1 MASTLRIGL
10 AGAGRAGRIHAGNF
24 ASRVPSARLA
34 AVADPSDEQR
44 QAFRGD
50 FSVEREY
57 QDPLAMAADPELDAV
72 VIATPTAHH
81 CDIAVDAARAGKH
94 VLCEKPMATTV
105 AQCKQMIAAA
115 DEAGVTLQI
124 GFMRRFDRGFQRGWE
139 RARSGEIG
147 AVVQVKSL
155 THGPSCP
162 KSWMYDTL
170 SSNGPLA
177 EVNSHDIDTI
187 RWFAGSEVTRVFAM
201 AANYRCPDARESHPD
216 FYDTVTLLAQLE
228 NGTQGVVF
236 GAQGV
241 RYGYDARCEILG
253 ESGLITVGDLVDTPV
268 ATFTAEGMNVPVVRS
283 WSDLFRDAYLAED
296 VDFVRCILEQRP
308 VGSTKLSGRRGTPRA
323 TGADGLEALR
333 VVLAG
338 NRSIAEKRPVSLEE
352 IG

>member
-1 MASTLRIGL
+1 
-10 AGAGRAGRIHAGNF
+10 
-24 ASRVPSARLA
+24 
-34 AVADPSDEQR
+34 VADPVDEQR
-44 QAFRGD
+44 QLVCRD
-50 FSVEREY
+50 FGVEREY
-57 QDPLAMAADPELDAV
+57 RDPLAMAADSGLDAV

-81 CDIAVDAARAGKH
+81 CDIAIAAAGAGKH
-94 VLCEKPMATTV
+94 VLCEKPMAMTV
-105 AQCKQMIAAA
+105 PQCRQMIAAA

-155 THGPSCP
+155 THGPSVP
-162 KSWMYDTL
+162 KPWMYDMTE
-170 SSNGPLA
+170 SNGPLA

-201 AANYRCPDARESHPD
+201 AGNYRCPDARESHPD

-241 RYGYDARCEILG
+241 RYGYDARCEVLG
-253 ESGLITVGDLVDTPV
+253 ECGLITIGDLAELPV
-268 ATFTAEGMNVPVVRS
+268 ATFAADGMNVPVVRS

-296 VDFVRCILEQRP
+296 IDFVRCIIEQRA
-308 VGSTKLSGRRGTPRA
+308 PRA

-338 NRSIAEKRPVSLEE
+338 NRSIAERRPVNLEE
-352 IG
+352 VC